1 MKQKQTRQEMKSEFV
16 CTMSFCNKCIHFKGW
31 DKCEAFDEIP
41 ERFHFEEKHT
51 EIVAGQKGNFVYFE
65 RV

>member
-1 MKQKQTRQEMKSEFV
+1 
-16 CTMSFCNKCIHFKGW
+16 MSFCNKCIHFKGW